1 MLIRNSV
8 IDIHDI
14 VYTCKF
20 ICFYCLKLLSYSKRY
35 KNCSFSYILQKII
48 FNIRTYHTQTKK
60 TFNFRVILKSFK
72 KLGSSTVKFVFKDCM
87 ICKFGF
93 IYHNQNILYEKLNY
107 ILFSDGLS
115 YLLIILKKSKL
126 FKSNTLTIYS
136 NCINIIT
143 NFHSF
148 LIEVE
153 FYTLINYFLYG
164 RTEFGFIFDLFDLY
178 GLSLFLC
185 IDYEIFDYLI
195 FLIL

>member
-1 MLIRNSV
+1 
-8 IDIHDI
+8 
-14 VYTCKF
+14 
-20 ICFYCLKLLSYSKRY
+20 
-35 KNCSFSYILQKII
+35 
-48 FNIRTYHTQTKK
+48 
-60 TFNFRVILKSFK
+60 
-72 KLGSSTVKFVFKDCM
+72 M